1 MPDQRIEYI
10 SIKNL
15 VLWTEN
21 PRDPIDPNA
30 SDQDVVDRAIEDKNN
45 KWNLFK
51 LTKEMG
57 SYYDLSE
64 LPTVVYHGQK
74 PVVYDGNR
82 RIVLG
87 KLKLGFVHI
96 EEELQA
102 TIPEFPAEIPCNV
115 CDKATALTN
124 VYRKHADTGSWMPLE
139 RDIFLHKFMNQPKSI
154 FLIWDEST
162 GVITNNSHM
171 NQRFIK
177 EEVLNEVNLSK
188 LGFRVEKGYLYSNH
202 TACEAKEIIEDII
215 QKVKDKSISTRKN
228 RGELLSVVDEQ
239 TRQILVKNQDTVPS
253 RLKYERSSDAYSDL
267 PLKQTRRVYKP
278 KQEIFGGKL
287 YLIPGDVSDL
297 YRDIKD
303 LYAYFM
309 KHQKQL
315 SNSFSSLIRMS
326 LRLLC
331 ETAAKDKNVG
341 LDKYVNSNFGE
352 AKKLLNM
359 DKDSLT
365 SLASYNINKDSIMQQ
380 LHIGAHNYSTTRN
393 IDQTL
398 ALSTIVGAMIS
409 ITHGKKDR

>member
-1 MPDQRIEYI
+1 MADQKIEYI
-10 SIKNL
+10 NVKDL

-21 PRDPIDPNA
+21 PRDPIDPNS

-45 KWNLFK
+45 KWNLVK

-57 SYYDLSE
+57 SFYDFSE
-64 LPTVVYHGQK
+64 LPTVVYHGLK

-87 KLKLGFVHI
+87 KLKLGLVHI
-96 EEELQA
+96 EEELHA

-139 RDIFLHKFMNQPKSI
+139 RDIFLFKFMKQPKST
-154 FLIWDEST
+154 FLIFDEST
-162 GVITNNSHM
+162 GVITNNLNM

-177 EEVLNEVNLSK
+177 EEILNEANLSK

-202 TACEAKEIIEDII
+202 TASEAKEIIEDII
-215 QKVKDKSISTRKN
+215 LKLENKIISTRKN
-228 RGELLSVVDEQ
+228 RGELLSVLDEH
-239 TRQILVKNQDTVPS
+239 TRQILTKNRDRKPD
-253 RLKYERSSDAYSDL
+253 RLRFESNSDDAIQSVN
-267 PLKQTRRVYKP
+267 QTRRVNKK
-278 KQEIFGGKL
+278 KQEIFGSKL
-287 YLIPGDVSDL
+287 YLMPGDVSDL

-303 LYAYFM
+303 LYTYFM

-315 SNSFSSLIRMS
+315 SQSFASLIRMS

-331 ETAAKDKNVG
+331 ETAARDKKVE
-341 LDKYVNSNFGE
+341 LDKYVINNFDE
-352 AKKLLNM
+352 AKELLSM
-359 DKDSLT
+359 DKDILT

-380 LHIGAHNYSTTRN
+380 LHIGAHNYTATKN
-393 IDQTL
+393 IDQTI
-398 ALSTIVGAMIS
+398 ALSAIIGSMIS